1 VVGPVSRARDGQ
13 LPLFDAAVQS
23 QQAPAWTVRVSR
35 RARRMT
41 VRVYP
46 GARVEISVPPNTR
59 PRDVEAFVA
68 RERAWIAARLEEA
81 KLWEASR
88 ADRLPDSI
96 AITAYGE
103 AWQVHYP
110 GGRRALLRES
120 GPGRLALY
128 GDDPDSLRRR
138 LKAWLVELGRR
149 RLGVSLR
156 RLAQEREF
164 VYDRLQVRCQRTRW
178 GSCSRTGTVSLNV
191 CLLFQP
197 PPVVNYLML
206 HELCHTR
213 HMNHSARFWA
223 LVERHEPDWRAL
235 DRSLTQGWRNVP
247 SWVFR

>member
-1 VVGPVSRARDGQ
+1 VSRARDGQ
-13 LPLFDAAVQS
+13 LPLFDTALRTGPAL
-23 QQAPAWTVRVSR
+23 AWTVRVSR

-46 GARVEISVPPNTR
+46 GARVEISVPPHTR
-59 PRDVEAFVA
+59 PREVEAFVA

-81 KLWEASR
+81 RLWQASR
-88 ADRLPDSI
+88 ADLLPESI
-96 AITAYGE
+96 AIAAYGE
-103 AWQVHYP
+103 EWQVHYP
-110 GGRRALLRES
+110 GGRRALVREA
-120 GPGRLALY
+120 GPGRLALH
-128 GDDPDSLRRR
+128 GDAADRDALRRR
-138 LKAWLVELGRR
+138 LKAWLVDFGRR
-149 RLGVSLR
+149 RLGASLR
-156 RLAQEREF
+156 RLAEERGFE
-164 VYDRLQVRCQRTRW
+164 YDRLQVRCQRTRW

-223 LVERHEPDWRAL
+223 LVERHDPHWRTL
-235 DRSLTQGWRNVP
+235 DRSLNQGWRNVP